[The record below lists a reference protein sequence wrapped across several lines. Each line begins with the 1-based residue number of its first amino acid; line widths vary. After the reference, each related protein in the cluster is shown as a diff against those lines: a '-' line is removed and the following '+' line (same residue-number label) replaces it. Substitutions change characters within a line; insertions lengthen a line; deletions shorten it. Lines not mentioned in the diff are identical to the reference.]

1 MFIVIAAICFI
12 GFYIS
17 YQWLTAPAAAP
28 VLDFFQ
34 NSPVHPDF
42 DWTKRPDYVAPPT
55 VVVAHTW
62 LNKSNGLVAL
72 FVFSIGLSFSMDA
85 YLDIPTS
92 LDSLL
97 RMTHMFVFFVS
108 LASVCHEIFSNFEII
123 ARYLLFFRSLVFII
137 HVFANL
143 HLIFDSVVEAE
154 QEFEYLY

>member
-12 GFYIS
+12 FYVSYHS

-72 FVFSIGLSFSMDA
+72 FVFSIGLSISMDA

-108 LASVCHEIFSNFEII
+108 LASVCHEIFSNYVYILKVAARCVVMYSII
-123 ARYLLFFRSLVFII
+123 MAYVLYHWNDVMTAR
-137 HVFANL
+137 AEEENL
-143 HLIFDSVVEAE
+143 
-154 QEFEYLY
+154 Y